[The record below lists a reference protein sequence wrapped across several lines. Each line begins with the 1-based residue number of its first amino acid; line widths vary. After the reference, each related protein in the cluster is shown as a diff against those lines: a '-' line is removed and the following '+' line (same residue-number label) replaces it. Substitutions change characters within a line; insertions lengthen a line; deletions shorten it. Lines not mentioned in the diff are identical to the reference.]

1 MTDQNSDSNASS
13 DAPVD
18 RPEARP
24 PIELEIVKGAQVPA
38 ELNGGRQAEAEG
50 LSVPA
55 DYRPRKSAD
64 VLELDMGDGAI
75 LYDNEARLVHHLN
88 PSATL
93 IWQLCDGSGTAEEL
107 AGDIAAEYSLD
118 ARAIADQVMTVIAE
132 LDALGLVEDGR
143 AS

>member
-1 MTDQNSDSNASS
+1 MTDQDSESNASS

-18 RPEARP
+18 RPEVRA
-24 PIELEIVKGAQVPA
+24 PIELEIVRGAQVPA
-38 ELNGGRQAEAEG
+38 ELNGGGEADTEG

-107 AGDIAAEYSLD
+107 AEDIAAEYSLD

>member
-1 MTDQNSDSNASS
+1 MTDQNSESNASS

-18 RPEARP
+18 LPEARV

-38 ELNGGRQAEAEG
+38 ELNGDPPVEAEG

-107 AGDIAAEYSLD
+107 AGDIASEYSLD
-118 ARAIADQVMTVIAE
+118 AQAIADQVMTVIAE

-143 AS
+143 P

>member
-1 MTDQNSDSNASS
+1 MTDQHSDSNASS

-18 RPEARP
+18 RPEPRA

-38 ELNGGRQAEAEG
+38 ELNGGTEAEV

-118 ARAIADQVMTVIAE
+118 AQAIADQVMTVIAE
-132 LDALGLVEDGR
+132 LDALGLVQDGR
-143 AS
+143 S